1 MELSFL
7 QDLAVVMIVAGLVTI
22 LCHRFKQPVVLG
34 YILAGVI
41 IGPHTPP
48 FPLVHEEETIRT
60 LAELGVILLMF
71 SLGLEFSLRKLKKVG
86 RTAFVVAFLEIVL
99 MFWIGYEIG
108 RGFSWST
115 MDSIFLGAMLSISST
130 TIIIKAL
137 ADLGKSKEGFA
148 ELIFGVLIIEDML
161 AIVMLA
167 LLSGIAITGG
177 LTAGEAVATIG
188 KLTLFLVAALVLG
201 LLIVPRLV
209 SYVARFNS
217 NEMLLITALALC
229 FGFSLLAAKLGYSV
243 ALGAFLI
250 GALVAEAREIGRV
263 ETLCEPVRDM
273 FSAIFFVAIGL
284 MIDPRILLVHWLPVL
299 VITLAVVVGKIL
311 SCTFGAVVA
320 GNDGRT
326 SLRIAMGLAQIGE
339 FSFIIASLGLSLKVT
354 SDFLYPIAVAVSA
367 ITTLI
372 SPYLIRS
379 SDGLIGWLSR
389 VAPRALVNSV
399 ALYTRWVGQF
409 GTSRHKSIAGRL
421 LRRWGLQMAL
431 NVVLIAAVFAGAAFM
446 GRNPPGWLRSWKLSA
461 EMINGGL
468 WCGAVLV
475 SLPLLIATFRKL
487 QALGL
492 LVADI
497 RNARPGE
504 QSASV
509 KAIVAQLVPYGGTV
523 LLLVYV
529 FLLGSALLPSP
540 KVAAG
545 LVVLM
550 AFIAWWLWRSF
561 VRIYSKAQVALQATL
576 AQAPAARHSAPPLP
590 GLLREADLELLPVG
604 DPVAGQLIRELQLRT
619 LTGASIVGIERAG
632 NNIVNPGPDE
642 ELKPGDQLLLLG
654 SKAQLAAARKV
665 LSTLS

>member
-1 MELSFL
+1 
-7 QDLAVVMIVAGLVTI
+7 
-22 LCHRFKQPVVLG
+22 
-34 YILAGVI
+34 
-41 IGPHTPP
+41 
-48 FPLVHEEETIRT
+48 
-60 LAELGVILLMF
+60 
-71 SLGLEFSLRKLKKVG
+71 
-86 RTAFVVAFLEIVL
+86 
-99 MFWIGYEIG
+99 
-108 RGFSWST
+108 
-115 MDSIFLGAMLSISST
+115 
-130 TIIIKAL
+130 
-137 ADLGKSKEGFA
+137 
-148 ELIFGVLIIEDML
+148 
-161 AIVMLA
+161 
-167 LLSGIAITGG
+167 
-177 LTAGEAVATIG
+177 
-188 KLTLFLVAALVLG
+188 VAALVLG

-326 SLRIAMGLAQIGE
+326 SLRIGMGLAQIGE

-389 VAPRALVNSV
+389 AAPRALVNSV

-421 LRRWGLQMAL
+421 VRRWSLQMAV
-431 NVVLIAAVFAGAAFM
+431 NIVLIAAVFAGAAFL
-446 GRNPPGWLRSWKLSA
+446 GRNPPGWLRSWRLSA

-492 LVADI
+492 LVADV

-561 VRIYSKAQVALQATL
+561 IRIYSKAQVALQATL
-576 AQAPAARHSAPPLP
+576 AQPPAPRHSAPPLP

-604 DPVAGQLIRELQLRT
+604 APVAGQLIRELQLRS

-654 SKAQLAAARKV
+654 SKAQLTAAREV
-665 LSTLS
+665 LSTRS